1 MTPEQVTGTA
11 RIGAAWSV
19 LVFGV
24 ALPLPYLRD
33 IILGRVDGTG
43 EILGRFVLLQLL
55 IQAVHTFFFPGGRNV
70 FPAFFPKLSGAQERS
85 RFFTAYLYLVL
96 AAAVVAVAVTTQWP
110 VILDTLLGEAIEW
123 RTRALLQLLIP
134 FLLLSTLTISVV
146 MARMSFLWASLLGRT
161 QLVCVTA
168 MLGIMFLSG
177 SDALVVQPHVW
188 FVGTI
193 LFATIVNLVVSWWIA
208 LRHVG
213 LAWRPKFPPGCLRF
227 SALAY
232 FDAVMVFAY
241 LAIDRYFIA
250 MHLGIAAVGIYTALL
265 QIARIVPLGV
275 QQLGH
280 VLLTTFSTLLGT
292 DAEEALTSAYQRVSR
307 LTTGV
312 YALIAV
318 AMVFHSRLL
327 ASMFGP
333 VFADEHGF
341 LILLAVAMNVDSLL
355 TINTMTLMAYER
367 MDVVLRAKLA
377 QNAVQ
382 FVLTVTLISPMGI
395 HGVILAKGAGHVVS
409 AVTLFIAA
417 RRIRTVRR
425 LLPPTSYYVGQ
436 AVVVASACVA
446 YILDGRSLVWSVVGT
461 LAAWAVF
468 WWGGGFSSADV
479 RAMIPRRSPRNGESD

>member
-1 MTPEQVTGTA
+1 MTPEHVTGTA
-11 RIGAAWSV
+11 RVGAAWSV

-33 IILGRVDGTG
+33 IMLGRVDGTG

-70 FPAFFPKLSGAQERS
+70 FPAFLPKLGGAKERA

-96 AAAVVAVAVTTQWP
+96 AASAVAVAVTTQWP
-110 VILDTLLGEAIEW
+110 GLLDTLLGEALE
-123 RTRALLQLLIP
+123 RPTRRLLQFLVP
-134 FLLLSTLTISVV
+134 FLLLSTLAISVV

-168 MLGIMFLSG
+168 MLGMIVLSG
-177 SDALVVQPHVW
+177 SDALEVRPLVW

-193 LFATIVNLVVSWWIA
+193 LFATLVNILVSWWIA

-213 LAWRPKFPPGCLRF
+213 LAWRPKLPPGCLRF
-227 SALAY
+227 SVLAY
-232 FDAVMVFAY
+232 FDGVMVFAY
-241 LAIDRYFIA
+241 LAVDRYFIA
-250 MHLGIAAVGIYTALL
+250 MHLGIAAVGIYTAML

-312 YALIAV
+312 FAMIAV
-318 AMVFHSRLL
+318 TMVFQSRLL

-333 VFADEHGF
+333 VFAEEHGF
-341 LILLAVAMNVDSLL
+341 LILLAVAMNVDSLR

-367 MDVVLRAKLA
+367 MDVVLWAKLG
-377 QNAVQ
+377 QNGVQ
-382 FVLTVTLISPMGI
+382 FILTVTLISSMGI
-395 HGVILAKGAGHVVS
+395 HGVILAKAAGHVVS
-409 AVTLFIAA
+409 VVMLFVATG
-417 RRIRTVRR
+417 RVGTVRR
-425 LLPPTSYYVGQ
+425 LLPPISYYVGQ
-436 AVVVASACVA
+436 AVVVASGCVA
-446 YILDGRSLVWSVVGT
+446 YVLDGRSLGWSVVGT
-461 LAAWAVF
+461 LVGWAVI
-468 WWGGGFSSADV
+468 WWAGGFSLADI
-479 RAMIPRRSPRNGESD
+479 RAMIPRRSHRSGESD